1 MQPVRLEKFHLF
13 WILAIGLSILLTAI
27 MVRDITKPF
36 VEMHSWGHAHDAWVA
51 RSHVKYGLG
60 YTKGFDTFAVGNPP
74 AANPTRY
81 LDHPVLFTLINAAV
95 MYALGINEWSM
106 RAVNIICTIIALLL
120 FLKIL
125 RHLFDD
131 ATSLLAGLFFCLFPL
146 IAFYGV
152 NMWLYPLALLAY
164 WCYLSL
170 IGALKDSAVKKW
182 HKPVLAIA
190 IFLAIQMTWE
200 GFFFAMAM
208 GIHYV
213 CHCIHKRKRP
223 DGSLLLILA
232 IAPFASLALDFIVL
246 AAGQN
251 WDFKRLF
258 ELARIRSSSGE
269 LGNAL
274 TWTVWFARFVEHA
287 FTNFSLP
294 VIIFVIFSL
303 TIGQLYAAIRKNIPR
318 PYSIKFSQFWLFFMP
333 AFFQLTLLKGT
344 LYPHQYWER
353 PMVLFMAIAAAL
365 AVMILFDIVKKLKL
379 EVAVIASATLI
390 ILLCAGCVYGIN
402 YYYGIRWQNPKRIEM
417 FKYLNSK
424 IPEDESLLSLDSFT
438 IDQFPGVKAASYRPE
453 TAWYL
458 DREIVCPPGS
468 IYQVTSQD
476 NAIINIPKFMAD
488 TEQKVKTGKYTVYL
502 IPVVCDYTDKATG
515 QRYSVTNIQQVI
527 NEFAKK
533 YKFDSEY
540 GYIEGISR
548 KVPWTDFAPW
558 IYRLNPYA
566 GQETFYQQAM
576 LPYLVFDLKGNP
588 PNKQ

>member
-294 VIIFVIFSL
+294 VTLRRYQEKHSPPLLDKIQPVLAF
-303 TIGQLYAAIRKNIPR
+303 LYAGILPAYPAERHVIPTSILGKADGSFYGDCSGAGGNDSLRHRKKVEIRSGGYRLRNFDNTALCR
-318 PYSIKFSQFWLFFMP
+318 LCLWN
-333 AFFQLTLLKGT
+333 QLLLR
-344 LYPHQYWER
+344 HQ
-353 PMVLFMAIAAAL
+353 
-365 AVMILFDIVKKLKL
+365 
-379 EVAVIASATLI
+379 VAEPEANRDV
-390 ILLCAGCVYGIN
+390 
-402 YYYGIRWQNPKRIEM
+402 Q
-417 FKYLNSK
+417 
-424 IPEDESLLSLDSFT
+424 IPEL
-438 IDQFPGVKAASYRPE
+438 
-453 TAWYL
+453 
-458 DREIVCPPGS
+458 
-468 IYQVTSQD
+468 
-476 NAIINIPKFMAD
+476 
-488 TEQKVKTGKYTVYL
+488 
-502 IPVVCDYTDKATG
+502 
-515 QRYSVTNIQQVI
+515 
-527 NEFAKK
+527 
-533 YKFDSEY
+533 
-540 GYIEGISR
+540 
-548 KVPWTDFAPW
+548 
-558 IYRLNPYA
+558 
-566 GQETFYQQAM
+566 
-576 LPYLVFDLKGNP
+576 
-588 PNKQ
+588 